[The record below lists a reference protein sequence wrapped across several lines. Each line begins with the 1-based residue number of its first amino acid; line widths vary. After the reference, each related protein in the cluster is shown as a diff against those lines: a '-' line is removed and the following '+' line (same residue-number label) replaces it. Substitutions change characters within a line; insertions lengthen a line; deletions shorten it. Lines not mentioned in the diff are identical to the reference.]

1 MTLQRTESFDPVL
14 RKLSLVVA
22 LGAIMTVLD
31 ATIVNVAVHVL
42 GRDLHASL
50 STIQWVITGYTLALS
65 MTIPL
70 TGWATERFG
79 GRTLWLTALS
89 LFIGGSILC
98 GLAWSAG
105 SLIAFRLI
113 QGFGGGLLMPVGQT
127 MLARAAGPNRL
138 GRAMAVVSI
147 PAMLA
152 PALGPVLGGA
162 LLDHLSWRWM
172 FYLNVPV
179 CVIALVFAI
188 RLLPADGERRPDS
201 RLDTRGLALLSPGLA
216 LFVYGLAQVGEH
228 GRIDGAALV
237 GLVAGVGLLFAF
249 AVHALR
255 RADPAL
261 VDLRLFANR
270 GFASAVLAIFC
281 YSIGMF
287 GLFILIPLYDQSIRH
302 AGALDAGL
310 LVAPIGV
317 GAILTMPLAGRLADK
332 LGARVP
338 GVAGILVVLAGTV
351 LFTQV
356 GHDPSRWLLT
366 AAGLIIGLGHG
377 LITPSIMAAA
387 YKTLPRT
394 AIPAATTAGSIMV
407 RVGSAL
413 GAAILAVVLQ
423 LELNAAGAHPA
434 TAYANSFWWASGFV
448 AIALIPAVL
457 LPRVCIK
464 VGVGARRGSAH
475 PDTDPSPSA
484 PATSPT
490 D

>member
-1 MTLQRTESFDPVL
+1 MTLQRTETFDPAL
-14 RKLSLVVA
+14 RKLSVVVA

-70 TGWATERFG
+70 TGWATQRFG
-79 GRTLWLTALS
+79 GRTVWLTALI
-89 LFIGGSILC
+89 LFIGGSVLC
-98 GLAWSAG
+98 GLAWSAV
-105 SLIAFRLI
+105 SLIVFRVV
-113 QGFGGGLLMPVGQT
+113 QGIGGGLLMPVGQT
-127 MLARAAGPNRL
+127 MLARTAGPNRL
-138 GRAMAVVSI
+138 GRVMAVVSI

-152 PALGPVLGGA
+152 PALGPVFGGA
-162 LLDHLSWRWM
+162 LLDQLSWRWM
-172 FYLNVPV
+172 FYFNVPV
-179 CVIALVFAI
+179 CAIALILAI
-188 RLLPADGERRPDS
+188 RLLPPDGERQADS
-201 RLDTRGLALLSPGLA
+201 RLDTLGLALLSPGLA
-216 LFVYGLAQVGEH
+216 LFVYGLAQAGEH
-228 GRIDGAALV
+228 GRVDSPAALV
-237 GLVAGVGLLFAF
+237 GLVAGAGLLVAF

-255 RADPAL
+255 RADRAL
-261 VDLRLFANR
+261 VDLRLFADR
-270 GFASAVLAIFC
+270 GFTSAVLAIFF

-287 GLFILIPLYDQSIRH
+287 GMFILIPLYDQSIRH
-302 AGALDAGL
+302 ADTLDAGL

-338 GVAGILVVLAGTV
+338 GIAGLLVALAGMA

-356 GHDPSRWLLT
+356 GGWWLT
-366 AAGLIIGLGHG
+366 VATFVIGLGHG

-394 AIPAATTAGSIMV
+394 AIPAATTGGNIMI

-423 LELNAAGAHPA
+423 IRLETAGTHPA
-434 TAYANSFWWASGFV
+434 TAYADSFWWAFGF
-448 AIALIPAVL
+448 AALALIPASRL
-457 LPRVCIK
+457 
-464 VGVGARRGSAH
+464 
-475 PDTDPSPSA
+475 A
-484 PATSPT
+484 PATSRT
-490 D
+490 E

>member
-1 MTLQRTESFDPVL
+1 MALQRTDTFDPAL

-70 TGWATERFG
+70 SGWATERFG
-79 GRTLWLTALS
+79 SRTLWLTALC
-89 LFIGGSILC
+89 LFTGGSVLC

-105 SLIAFRLI
+105 SLILFRVL

-162 LLDHLSWRWM
+162 LLDRLSWQWM

-179 CVIALVFAI
+179 CVLALIFAV
-188 RLLPADGERRPDS
+188 RLLPPDGERRAGS
-201 RLDTRGLALLSPGLA
+201 RLDARGLALLSPGLA

-228 GRIDGAALV
+228 GRIDSAGALA
-237 GLVAGVGLLFAF
+237 GLVAGAGLLAAF
-249 AVHALR
+249 AGHALR
-255 RADPAL
+255 RADRAL
-261 VDLRLFANR
+261 VDLRLFADR
-270 GFASAVLAIFC
+270 GFATAVSAIFC

-287 GLFILIPLYDQSIRH
+287 GMFILIPLYDQSIRH
-302 AGALDAGL
+302 ADTLDAGL
-310 LVAPIGV
+310 LVAPIGL

-338 GVAGILVVLAGTV
+338 GISGILLVLAGSAV
-351 LFTQV
+351 FAQV

-366 AAGLIIGLGHG
+366 VAGLVIGLGHG

-394 AIPAATTAGSIMV
+394 AIPAATTGGNIMI
-407 RVGSAL
+407 RVGAAL

-423 LELNAAGAHPA
+423 LELGAAGAHPA
-434 TAYANSFWWASGFV
+434 SAYASSFWWASGFV
-448 AIALIPAVL
+448 AVALIPAVL
-457 LPRVCIK
+457 LPK
-464 VGVGARRGSAH
+464 
-475 PDTDPSPSA
+475 PSV
-484 PATSPT
+484 PATSRPG
-490 D
+490 

>member
-1 MTLQRTESFDPVL
+1 VYGMALQRTETFDPAL
-14 RKLSLVVA
+14 RKLSVVVA

-31 ATIVNVAVHVL
+31 STIVNVAVHVL

-50 STIQWVITGYTLALS
+50 STIQWVITGYLLALS

-89 LFIGGSILC
+89 LFIAGSILC
-98 GLAWSAG
+98 GLAWSPV
-105 SLIAFRLI
+105 SLIVFRVL
-113 QGFGGGLLMPVGQT
+113 QGAGGGLLMPVGQT

-138 GRAMAVVSI
+138 GRVMAVVSI

-162 LLDHLSWRWM
+162 LLDQLSWRWM

-179 CVIALVFAI
+179 CALALILAI
-188 RLLPADGERRPDS
+188 RLLPADGERAVDS
-201 RLDTRGLALLSPGLA
+201 RLDTQGLVLLSPGLA
-216 LFVYGLAQVGEH
+216 LLVYGLAQVGER
-228 GRIDGAALV
+228 GRVDSAGALV
-237 GLVAGVGLLFAF
+237 GLVAGAALLVAF

-255 RADPAL
+255 RADRAL
-261 VDLRLFANR
+261 VDLRLFADR
-270 GFASAVLAIFC
+270 GFTAAVLALFC

-287 GLFILIPLYDQSIRH
+287 GVIILIPLYDQSIRH
-302 AGALDAGL
+302 GDTLDAGL

-317 GAILTMPLAGRLADK
+317 GAILTMLVAGRLADK

-338 GVAGILVVLAGTV
+338 GVAGLLIALAGMT

-356 GHDPSRWLLT
+356 GRDPSRWWLAV
-366 AAGLIIGLGHG
+366 AAFVIGLGHG

-394 AIPAATTAGSIMV
+394 AIPAATTGANIMV
-407 RVGSAL
+407 RVGAAL
-413 GAAILAVVLQ
+413 GAAVLAVVLQ
-423 LELNAAGAHPA
+423 IELDAAGTHPA
-434 TAYANSFWWASGFV
+434 SAYAGSFWWAFGFA
-448 AIALIPAVL
+448 AIALIPAIRL
-457 LPRVCIK
+457 
-464 VGVGARRGSAH
+464 
-475 PDTDPSPSA
+475 A
-484 PATSPT
+484 PATSRPG
-490 D
+490 